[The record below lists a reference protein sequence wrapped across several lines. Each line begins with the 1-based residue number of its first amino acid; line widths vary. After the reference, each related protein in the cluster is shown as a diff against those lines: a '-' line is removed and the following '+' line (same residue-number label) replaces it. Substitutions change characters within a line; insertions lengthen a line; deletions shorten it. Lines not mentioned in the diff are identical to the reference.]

1 MSIFNRHYTMSPI
14 MTHASTMRDV
24 TTTRKKQRLVRQM
37 REKARRVVSI
47 IMDNGGQVTNMVIIL
62 DYDADTE
69 EEE

>member
-1 MSIFNRHYTMSPI
+1 MSPI